1 MNNVRASF
9 QTKNFIINENVVK
22 TIKNLD
28 ITLKEFLLLLYF
40 INIKALLDLNDIKK
54 VLGFNEEEILNTYT
68 SLITKG
74 LIEVKVFKD
83 SGVVS
88 EVISLDMFYDKLVM
102 NTKNEE
108 NNTDIYSKFESEF
121 GRSLSPIEY
130 ETINRWLENGVSEEI
145 ITSALK
151 EAVINGASN
160 LRYIDK
166 IIYEWTKKGYKTVE
180 DVNKNRYQKETKKEN
195 SDFFEYNWLDEN

>member
-9 QTKNFIINENVVK
+9 KTKNFIINENVVK

-166 IIYEWTKKGYKTVE
+166 IIYEWTKKGVKPKEE
-180 DVNKNRYQKETKKEN
+180 DYTFIDNF
-195 SDFFEYNWLDEN
+195 DWLNDGDEED

>member
-9 QTKNFIINENVVK
+9 KTKNFIINENVVK

-151 EAVINGASN
+151 EAVINGAST

-166 IIYEWTKKGYKTVE
+166 IIYEWTKKGVKPKEE
-180 DVNKNRYQKETKKEN
+180 DYTFID
-195 SDFFEYNWLDEN
+195 DFDWLNDGDEED

>member
-9 QTKNFIINENVVK
+9 KTKNFIINENVVK

-102 NTKNEE
+102 NKKNEE

-166 IIYEWTKKGYKTVE
+166 IIYEWTKKGVKPKEE
-180 DVNKNRYQKETKKEN
+180 DYTFID
-195 SDFFEYNWLDEN
+195 DFDWLNDGDEED

>member
-9 QTKNFIINENVVK
+9 KTKNFIINENVVK

-40 INIKALLDLNDIKK
+40 INIKALLDLNYIKK

-166 IIYEWTKKGYKTVE
+166 IIYEWTKKGVKPKEE
-180 DVNKNRYQKETKKEN
+180 DYTFID
-195 SDFFEYNWLDEN
+195 DFDWLNDGDEED

>member
-9 QTKNFIINENVVK
+9 KTKNFIINENVVK

-102 NTKNEE
+102 NTKNEK

-166 IIYEWTKKGYKTVE
+166 IIYEWTKKGVKPKEE
-180 DVNKNRYQKETKKEN
+180 DYTFID
-195 SDFFEYNWLDEN
+195 DFDWLNDGDEED

>member
-9 QTKNFIINENVVK
+9 KTKNFIINENVVK

-40 INIKALLDLNDIKK
+40 INIKALLNLNDIKK

-166 IIYEWTKKGYKTVE
+166 IIYEWTKKGVKPKEE
-180 DVNKNRYQKETKKEN
+180 DYTFID
-195 SDFFEYNWLDEN
+195 DFDWLNDGDEED

>member
-9 QTKNFIINENVVK
+9 KTKNFIINENLVK

-166 IIYEWTKKGYKTVE
+166 IIYEWTKKGVKPKEE
-180 DVNKNRYQKETKKEN
+180 DYTFID
-195 SDFFEYNWLDEN
+195 DFDWLNDGDEED

>member
-9 QTKNFIINENVVK
+9 KTKNFIINENVVK

-166 IIYEWTKKGYKTVE
+166 IIYEWTKKGVKPKEE
-180 DVNKNRYQKETKKEN
+180 DYTFID
-195 SDFFEYNWLDEN
+195 DFDWLNDGNEED

>member
-9 QTKNFIINENVVK
+9 KTKNFIINENVVK

-54 VLGFNEEEILNTYT
+54 VLGFNEEEILDTYT

-166 IIYEWTKKGYKTVE
+166 IIYEWTKKGVKPKEE
-180 DVNKNRYQKETKKEN
+180 DYTFID
-195 SDFFEYNWLDEN
+195 DFDWLNDGDEED

>member
-9 QTKNFIINENVVK
+9 KTKNFIINENVV
-22 TIKNLD
+22 

-74 LIEVKVFKD
+74 LIEVKVFKE

-166 IIYEWTKKGYKTVE
+166 IIYEWTKKGVKPKEE
-180 DVNKNRYQKETKKEN
+180 DYTFID
-195 SDFFEYNWLDEN
+195 DFDWLNDGDEED

>member
-9 QTKNFIINENVVK
+9 KTKNFIINENVVK

-40 INIKALLDLNDIKK
+40 INVKALLDLNDIKK

-166 IIYEWTKKGYKTVE
+166 IIYEWTKKGVKPKEE
-180 DVNKNRYQKETKKEN
+180 DYTFID
-195 SDFFEYNWLDEN
+195 DFDWLNDGDEED

>member
-9 QTKNFIINENVVK
+9 KTKNFIINENVVK

-74 LIEVKVFKD
+74 LIEVKVFKE

-166 IIYEWTKKGYKTVE
+166 IIYEWTKKGVKPKEE
-180 DVNKNRYQKETKKEN
+180 DYTFID
-195 SDFFEYNWLDEN
+195 DFDWLNYGDEED

>member
-1 MNNVRASF
+1 MNDVRASF
-9 QTKNFIINENVVK
+9 KTKNFIINENVVK

-28 ITLKEFLLLLYF
+28 ITLMEFLLLLYF
-40 INIKALLDLNDIKK
+40 INVKALLDLNDIKK

-68 SLITKG
+68 SLISKG
-74 LIEVKVFKD
+74 LIEVKVLKTN
-83 SGVVS
+83 GVVS
-88 EVISLDMFYDKLVM
+88 EILSLDMFYDKLVM
-102 NTKNEE
+102 NTKKEE

-145 ITSALK
+145 TTSALK

-166 IIYEWTKKGYKTVE
+166 IIYEWTKKGVKPKEE
-180 DVNKNRYQKETKKEN
+180 DYTFIDDFDWLND
-195 SDFFEYNWLDEN
+195 SDE

>member
-9 QTKNFIINENVVK
+9 KTKNFIINENVVK

-121 GRSLSPIEY
+121 GRSISPIEY

-166 IIYEWTKKGYKTVE
+166 IIYEWTKKGVKPKEE
-180 DVNKNRYQKETKKEN
+180 DYTFID
-195 SDFFEYNWLDEN
+195 DFDWLNDGDEED

>member
-9 QTKNFIINENVVK
+9 KTKNFIINENVVK

-166 IIYEWTKKGYKTVE
+166 IIYEWTKKGVKPKE
-180 DVNKNRYQKETKKEN
+180 DYTFID
-195 SDFFEYNWLDEN
+195 DFDWLNDGDEED

>member
-9 QTKNFIINENVVK
+9 KTKNFIINENVVK

-130 ETINRWLENGVSEEI
+130 ETINSWLENGVSEEI

-166 IIYEWTKKGYKTVE
+166 IIYEWTKKGVKPKEE
-180 DVNKNRYQKETKKEN
+180 DYTFID
-195 SDFFEYNWLDEN
+195 DFDWLNDGDEED

>member
-9 QTKNFIINENVVK
+9 KTKNFIINENVVK

-166 IIYEWTKKGYKTVE
+166 IIYEWTKKGYKKAS
-180 DVNKNRYQKETKKEN
+180 DVRRKPIREEKNIEL
-195 SDFFEYNWLDEN
+195 FEYDWLDEND

>member
-9 QTKNFIINENVVK
+9 KTKNFIINENVVK

-54 VLGFNEEEILNTYT
+54 VLGFKEEEILNTYT

-166 IIYEWTKKGYKTVE
+166 IIYEWTKKGVKPKEE
-180 DVNKNRYQKETKKEN
+180 DYTFID
-195 SDFFEYNWLDEN
+195 DFDWLNDGDEED

>member
-9 QTKNFIINENVVK
+9 KTKNFIINENVVK

-74 LIEVKVFKD
+74 LIEVKVFKE

-166 IIYEWTKKGYKTVE
+166 IIYEWTKKGIKNKIKDDNKKDTHE
-180 DVNKNRYQKETKKEN
+180 DDIL
-195 SDFFEYNWLDEN
+195 DFEWFDENE

>member
-1 MNNVRASF
+1 MNNIRASF
-9 QTKNFIINENVVK
+9 KTKNFVINENVVK

-166 IIYEWTKKGYKTVE
+166 IIYEWTKKGVKPKEE
-180 DVNKNRYQKETKKEN
+180 DYTFID
-195 SDFFEYNWLDEN
+195 DFDWLNDGDEED

>member
-1 MNNVRASF
+1 MNDVRASF
-9 QTKNFIINENVVK
+9 KTKNFIINENVVK

-54 VLGFNEEEILNTYT
+54 VIGFNEEEILNTYT

-74 LIEVKVFKD
+74 LIEVNVFKD

-166 IIYEWTKKGYKTVE
+166 IIYEWTKKGVKPKEE
-180 DVNKNRYQKETKKEN
+180 DYTFID
-195 SDFFEYNWLDEN
+195 DFDWLNDGDEED

>member
-9 QTKNFIINENVVK
+9 KTKNFIINENVVK

-54 VLGFNEEEILNTYT
+54 VIGFNEEEILNTYT

-166 IIYEWTKKGYKTVE
+166 IIYEWTKKGIRPKEE
-180 DVNKNRYQKETKKEN
+180 DYSFIDDFDWLND
-195 SDFFEYNWLDEN
+195 SDE

>member
-9 QTKNFIINENVVK
+9 KTKNFIINENVVK

-28 ITLKEFLLLLYF
+28 ITLKEFLLLLFF

-74 LIEVKVFKD
+74 LIEVKVFKE

-166 IIYEWTKKGYKTVE
+166 IIYEWTKKGVKPKEE
-180 DVNKNRYQKETKKEN
+180 DYTFID
-195 SDFFEYNWLDEN
+195 DFDWLNDGDEED

>member
-9 QTKNFIINENVVK
+9 KTKNFIINENVVK

-166 IIYEWTKKGYKTVE
+166 IIYEWTKKGVKPKEE
-180 DVNKNRYQKETKKEN
+180 DYTFIDDFDWLND
-195 SDFFEYNWLDEN
+195 SDEED

>member
-1 MNNVRASF
+1 MNNVKASF
-9 QTKNFIINENVVK
+9 KTKNFIINENVVK

-166 IIYEWTKKGYKTVE
+166 IIYEWTKKGVKPKEE
-180 DVNKNRYQKETKKEN
+180 DYTFID
-195 SDFFEYNWLDEN
+195 DFDWLNDGDEED

>member
-9 QTKNFIINENVVK
+9 KTKNFIINENVVK

-130 ETINRWLENGVSEEI
+130 ETINRWLENGISEEI

-166 IIYEWTKKGYKTVE
+166 IIYEWTKKGVKPKEE
-180 DVNKNRYQKETKKEN
+180 DYTFID
-195 SDFFEYNWLDEN
+195 DFDWLNDGDEED

>member
-9 QTKNFIINENVVK
+9 KTKNFIINENVVK

-130 ETINRWLENGVSEEI
+130 ETINRWLENGVSKEI

-166 IIYEWTKKGYKTVE
+166 IIYEWTKKGVKPKEE
-180 DVNKNRYQKETKKEN
+180 DYTFID
-195 SDFFEYNWLDEN
+195 DFDWLNDGDEED

>member
-1 MNNVRASF
+1 MNDVRASF
-9 QTKNFIINENVVK
+9 KTKNFIINETVVK

-28 ITLKEFLLLLYF
+28 ITLMEFLLLLYF
-40 INIKALLDLNDIKK
+40 INVKALLDLNDIKK
-54 VLGFNEEEILNTYT
+54 VIGFNEEEILNTYT

-151 EAVINGASN
+151 EAVINGACN

-166 IIYEWTKKGYKTVE
+166 IIYEWTKKGIRPKEE
-180 DVNKNRYQKETKKEN
+180 DYSFIDDFDWLND
-195 SDFFEYNWLDEN
+195 SDE

>member
-9 QTKNFIINENVVK
+9 KTKNFIINENVVK

-145 ITSALK
+145 ITSSLK

-166 IIYEWTKKGYKTVE
+166 IIYEWTKKGVKPKEE
-180 DVNKNRYQKETKKEN
+180 DYTFID
-195 SDFFEYNWLDEN
+195 DFDWLNDGDEED